1 MAKFY
6 ISTAIS
12 YVNDDPHIGHMY
24 EAIVADVIARH
35 RRRMGDDVRFLTG
48 TDEHGQKIERAA
60 AREGISPIELAD
72 RVVNTHHDLGKK
84 LNISNDD
91 FIRTTEAR
99 HRVGVLELIRRIQE
113 RNPTDIYL
121 GEHSGWYCQS
131 EETFIP
137 ENQVKGGQPGE
148 GATATDQDGHKVEWT
163 TERNYFFKLSAY
175 AHRLLEH
182 YRNHPEFV
190 WPPTRLNEVRKFVEQ
205 GLNDLSMS
213 RSSIKWGI
221 PFPGDPGHVI
231 YVWTDALTN
240 YISALGFGS
249 ADHTLFDRYW
259 PADAHV
265 IGKDIIRFHAIYWPA
280 FLMAAGVELPKRVI
294 GHGFWLRDQQKISKS
309 LGNVVRPYNI
319 IEDFGADALRYYVTR
334 EMVFGQDQDYSDQSL
349 ITRYN
354 ADLANDLGNTLSRA
368 IKMSDTYF
376 GGKTPPERCMVNDL
390 RDKAEEVVPQY
401 LKHMDELAFQRAIE
415 SAWELLTEI
424 NSYIV
429 TREPWRRFKESGADG
444 ALSRIIWD
452 TLEALRIVWV
462 MMAPFIPMS
471 TREAL
476 RRLGSDPER
485 IGVRDLNWGGL
496 PTRAPVVV
504 TDPIFPRIDA
514 TQYLGEENKKM
525 EDKKSEPA
533 APALA
538 SPAVVAADVPPAAEG
553 SACAIPPRPATPAG
567 PPIETTQA
575 APPGLAKISIDQ
587 FMETDLRVAEIRAAE
602 RVPKSKKLIKMT
614 VFTGE
619 DERTIVAGIGT
630 KYAPEELVGRKVVIV
645 ANLQPA
651 KLMGIESNGMVLA
664 ASMDGEPSLL
674 SVDPGVPP
682 GTRVR

>member
-6 ISTAIS
+6 ISTAIH

-24 EAIVADVIARH
+24 ENIVADVIARH

-60 AREGISPIELAD
+60 AREGVTPIGLAD
-72 RVVNTHHDLGKK
+72 RVVDTHHQLRKK
-84 LNISNDD
+84 LNLSNDD

-99 HRVGVLELIRRIQE
+99 HRVGVLEIIRRIQE

-137 ENQVKGGQPGE
+137 ENQVKDGV
-148 GATATDQDGHKVEWT
+148 DQDGHKVEWT
-163 TERNYFFKLSAY
+163 TERNYFFKLSSY

-182 YRNHPEFV
+182 YREHPEFV
-190 WPPTRLNEVRKFVEQ
+190 WPPSRLTEVRKFVEQ
-205 GLNDLSMS
+205 GLNDLSIS

-221 PFPGDPGHVI
+221 PFPGDPEHVI
-231 YVWTDALTN
+231 YVWMDALTN

-249 ADHTLFDRYW
+249 ADHKLFDHYW
-259 PADAHV
+259 PADIHL
-265 IGKDIIRFHAIYWPA
+265 IGKDIVRFHAVYWPA
-280 FLMAAGVELPKRVI
+280 FLMAAGVELPKRVV
-294 GHGFWLRDQQKISKS
+294 GHGFWLRDHEKISKS

-319 IEDFGADALRYYVTR
+319 IDDFGTDALRYYVTR

-390 RDKAEEVVPQY
+390 RNKAEEVVPQY
-401 LKHMDELAFQRAIE
+401 LRHMDELAFQRAIE

-429 TREPWRRFKESGADG
+429 TREPWRRFKESGANG
-444 ALSRIIWD
+444 ALSRILWD

-462 MMAPFIPMS
+462 MMAPFLPAS
-471 TREAL
+471 TAEAL
-476 RRLGSDPER
+476 RRLGADPER
-485 IGVRDLNWGGL
+485 IGVRDLHWGGL
-496 PTRAPVVV
+496 PARSPIVVA
-504 TDPIFPRIDA
+504 DPIFPRIDA
-514 TQYLGEENKKM
+514 AQYLGEEKKM
-525 EDKKSEPA
+525 EEPKTETA
-533 APALA
+533 APT
-538 SPAVVAADVPPAAEG
+538 AAPPAETTTA
-553 SACAIPPRPATPAG
+553 PV
-567 PPIETTQA
+567 ETTQA
-575 APPGLAKISIDQ
+575 IPPGLAKISIDQ

-630 KYAPEELVGRKVVIV
+630 KYAPEELVGRRVVIV

>member
-1 MAKFY
+1 MTKFY
-6 ISTAIS
+6 ITTAIS

-60 AREGISPIELAD
+60 AKEGIPPIELAD
-72 RVVNTHHDLGKK
+72 RVVKTHHELGKK
-84 LNISNDD
+84 LNISYDD

-99 HRVGVLELIRRIQE
+99 HRLGVLELIRRMQE

-137 ENQVKGGQPGE
+137 ENQVKNGTPGPGGVANDE
-148 GATATDQDGHKVEWT
+148 DGHKVEWT
-163 TERNYFFKLSAY
+163 TERNYFFKLSNY
-175 AHRLLEH
+175 THRLLDH
-182 YRNHPEFV
+182 YREHPEFV

-205 GLNDLSMS
+205 GLNDLSIS

-221 PFPGDPGHVI
+221 PFPGDPDHVI
-231 YVWTDALTN
+231 YVWMDALIN

-249 ADHTLFDRYW
+249 AEHERFDKYW
-259 PADAHV
+259 PADMQI
-265 IGKDIIRFHAIYWPA
+265 IGKDIIRFHAVYWPA
-280 FLMAAGVELPKRVI
+280 FLMAAGVELPKRVV

-319 IEDFGADALRYYVTR
+319 LEDFGADALRYYVMR

-368 IKMSDTYF
+368 IKMSETYF
-376 GGKTPPERCMVNDL
+376 NGKTPPERCMVNDL

-401 LKHMDELAFQRAIE
+401 LRHMDELAFQRAFD

-462 MMAPFIPMS
+462 MMAPFMPES
-471 TREAL
+471 TAEAL
-476 RRLGSDPER
+476 RRLGADPKR
-485 IGVRDLNWGGL
+485 IGVRDLDWGGL
-496 PTRAPVVV
+496 AARSPVIA
-504 TDPIFPRIDA
+504 TDPIFPRIDS
-514 TQYLGEENKKM
+514 TQYLGEHKKM
-525 EDKKSEPA
+525 EETKTATDHAPAPAEATNPAAGTPA
-533 APALA
+533 APA
-538 SPAVVAADVPPAAEG
+538 SEN
-553 SACAIPPRPATPAG
+553 ACAIPPRAPAG

-587 FMETDLRVAEIRAAE
+587 FMEVDLRVAEVRTAE
-602 RVPKSKKLIKMT
+602 RVPKSKKLIRMT

-664 ASMDGEPSLL
+664 ASIDGEPSLV
-674 SVDPGVPP
+674 SVDAGVPA

>member
-6 ISTAIS
+6 ISTAIH

-24 EAIVADVIARH
+24 ENIVADVIARH

-60 AREGISPIELAD
+60 AREGITPIELAD
-72 RVVNTHHDLGKK
+72 RVVDTHHQLRAK
-84 LNISNDD
+84 LNLSNDD

-99 HRVGVLELIRRIQE
+99 HRIGVLEVIRRIQE

-137 ENQVKGGQPGE
+137 ENQVKNGV
-148 GATATDQDGHKVEWT
+148 DQDGHNVEWT

-175 AHRLLEH
+175 THRLLDH
-182 YRNHPEFV
+182 YREHPGFV

-205 GLNDLSMS
+205 GLNDLSIS

-221 PFPGDPGHVI
+221 PFPGDPEHVI
-231 YVWTDALTN
+231 YVWMDALTN

-249 ADHTLFDRYW
+249 ADQSLFDQYW
-259 PADAHV
+259 PADMHL
-265 IGKDIIRFHAIYWPA
+265 IGKDIVRFHAVYWPA
-280 FLMAAGVELPKRVI
+280 FLMAAGVELPKRIV
-294 GHGFWLRDQQKISKS
+294 GHGFWLRDHEKISKS

-319 IEDFGADALRYYVTR
+319 IDDFGTDALRFYVTR

-349 ITRYN
+349 IARYN

-376 GGKTPPERCMVNDL
+376 GGKTPPESCMINIL

-401 LKHMDELAFQRAIE
+401 LRHMDDLAFQRAIE
-415 SAWELLTEI
+415 ASWELLTEI

-444 ALSRIIWD
+444 ALSRILWD

-462 MMAPFIPMS
+462 MMAPFMPAS
-471 TREAL
+471 TTEAL
-476 RRLGSDPER
+476 RRLGANPER
-485 IGVRDLNWGGL
+485 IGVRDLQWGGL
-496 PTRAPVVV
+496 AESVPVVV
-504 TDPIFPRIDA
+504 ADPIFPRIDA
-514 TQYLGEENKKM
+514 AQYLGEEKKM
-525 EDKKSEPA
+525 DETKTDTAAPA
-533 APALA
+533 AP
-538 SPAVVAADVPPAAEG
+538 V
-553 SACAIPPRPATPAG
+553 
-567 PPIETTQA
+567 ETTQA
-575 APPGLAKISIDQ
+575 VPPGLAKISIDQ

-614 VFTGE
+614 VFTGD

-674 SVDPGVPP
+674 SVDAGVPA